1 MTKFVSGRYL
11 TADECDKIQSLLKE
25 AYTDECVSYYT
36 AKSRSV
42 DNNRFVAAY
51 NDFISER
58 FRQMDRIKKAAE
70 AVGGIDAKQIISEV
84 RKLVKA

>member
-11 TADECDKIQSLLKE
+11 TAEECDKIRSLLKE

-36 AKSRSV
+36 AKSRPV
-42 DNNRFVAAY
+42 DNDRFVAAY

-58 FRQMDRIKKAAE
+58 LHQMDRIEEASK
-70 AVGGIDAKQIISEV
+70 AVGGIDTKRIISEV
-84 RKLVKA
+84 RKLVKV